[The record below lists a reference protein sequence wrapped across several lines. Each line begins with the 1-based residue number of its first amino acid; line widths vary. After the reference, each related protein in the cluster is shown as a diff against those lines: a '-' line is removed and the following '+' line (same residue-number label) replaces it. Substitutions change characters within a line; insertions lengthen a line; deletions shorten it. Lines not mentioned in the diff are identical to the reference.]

1 VDPPG
6 VSAAS
11 GLVASML
18 NFSHPYADP
27 PVSAVERDDA
37 VAAAEAAADAM
48 GGSREGP
55 FEVAETKLAVSFT
68 RG

>member
-1 VDPPG
+1 
-6 VSAAS
+6 
-11 GLVASML
+11 ML